1 MPNNQNSLL
10 LSAAKRAYS
19 ATLFYENLYQ
29 DEPVE
34 IESIP
39 HIRASLFHRCSGL
52 LDCIV
57 DRDLVCGTL
66 PPFLRHGQ
74 EYPLTITESEKE
86 MDLRHRRIMHSVNSI
101 LEIVNSDRCSFLILS
116 DEFTGPFCGEILS
129 SLAWEHH
136 RASVCYWLN
145 EEQLIRDLDAF
156 KPDCLIIAS
165 PLVSLSDVIISK
177 VKCIQIQHTSSMSN
191 WSANVDALLVSD
203 EFSVFAHRKLS
214 QEKYQYLSE
223 SILIEKDP
231 VSNYASITTHDFDC
245 HPFIRYTVNICA
257 NELEPCR

>member
-1 MPNNQNSLL
+1 MPTDQNTLL
-10 LSAAKRAYS
+10 LSAAKRAYRG
-19 ATLFYENLYQ
+19 TLFYENLYQ
-29 DEPVE
+29 SEPVE

-39 HIRASLFHRCSGL
+39 HIRASLFHQCNGL

-101 LEIVNSDRCSFLILS
+101 LDIVNSASCNFLILS
-116 DEFTGPFCGEILS
+116 DELTGPFCGQVLS

-136 RASVCYWLN
+136 HASVCYWFN

-165 PLVSLSDVIISK
+165 PLVFISDAILSK
-177 VKCIQIQHTSSMSN
+177 VKCIQIQHTSSRSN
-191 WSANVDALLVSD
+191 WSANVDGILVSD

-214 QEKYQYLSE
+214 HEKYHYLTE
-223 SILIEKDP
+223 SIFIEEDP
-231 VSNYASITTHDFDC
+231 VSNYASVTTHDFDC

-257 NELEPCR
+257 NELEPC